1 MNNNETVVDVKNLK
15 LYFPVYQGIFGNVV
29 NHVKAVDDISFS
41 IKRGEIFSLVGESGC
56 GKTTVAHSILGLIHK
71 TSGSIKLSVG
81 KWKESSIEWENLSYS
96 EKREL
101 RKQIQVVFQDPY
113 SSLNPRMSIQRI
125 LEEPFLIH
133 KICSK
138 QERIK
143 RIIKLL
149 KDVGLS
155 TEYLNRYPHEFS
167 GGQRQRIGIARAL
180 ATEPELIIADE
191 PVSALDVSI
200 QAQIINLLQDLR
212 SSFNQTLLFISH
224 DLAVVRHIADRLAV
238 MYLGKIVESGT
249 ETQIFDSPSHPYTS
263 LLLQSIP
270 VPGKGRRNR
279 NITISEDKNK
289 IAAERGCSFFER
301 CPLRTDNC
309 LDRHPPLQD
318 IGDGH
323 LVSCYNVQ
331 K

>member
-15 LYFPVYQGIFGNVV
+15 VHFPVYQGIFGNVI
-29 NHVKAVDDISFS
+29 NSVKAVDDVSFS

-81 KWKESSIEWENLSYS
+81 KWKESSIEWENLSNS

-113 SSLNPRMSIQRI
+113 SSLNPRMNIQRI
-125 LEEPFLIH
+125 LEEPFIIH
-133 KICSK
+133 KICTK
-138 QERIK
+138 QERTK

-149 KDVGLS
+149 NNVGLS

-249 ETQIFDSPSHPYTS
+249 ETQIFDSPRHPYTS

-270 VPGKGRRNR
+270 VPGKGRCNR
-279 NITISEDKNK
+279 NITVSEDKNK
-289 IAAERGCSFFER
+289 VAIERGCSFFGR

-309 LDRHPPLQD
+309 LDHIPPLQD

-323 LVSCYNVQ
+323 FVSCYNVQ